1 MFRPLLIL
9 ALLVFGL
16 SVPAA
21 ASAPPSVVV
30 SVKPLH
36 SLAAGVMR
44 GVGEPYLLV
53 RGAASPHA
61 FALRPSDA
69 RALAGAQ
76 LVVWTGPALETFLEK
91 PLTTLA
97 TGAEVMTVMRLP
109 GLTLLPTRRGGA
121 WEDVHEHGTAVTG
134 DLDTDGHVWLDP
146 RNAMLITDALAD
158 ALARLDPDH
167 AAAYRAN
174 AAAQRDMLTRLDTEM
189 MLALE
194 PLRTRPFIT
203 FHDAYHYLEERYGL
217 HAAGTIT
224 VTPDQ
229 PPGAARLSD
238 LRRRVKEAGATCI
251 FAEPQFEPALVR
263 TLAEGTGA
271 RTGVLDPEGANIPDG
286 PGLYPALLRF
296 NLRSLVDCLSGG

>member
-1 MFRPLLIL
+1 MFRRLLIL
-9 ALLVFGL
+9 ALLVLGL
-16 SVPAA
+16 PLPAA
-21 ASAPPSVVV
+21 ATAPPQVVV

-69 RALAGAQ
+69 KALAGAQ

-97 TGAEVMTVMRLP
+97 TAAEVMTVMRLP
-109 GLTLLPTRRGGA
+109 GLPLLPTRAGGA
-121 WEDVHEHGTAVTG
+121 WDDWHDHGQAIGG
-134 DLDTDGHVWLDP
+134 DLSVDGHVWLDP
-146 RNAMLITDALAD
+146 RNAMRITDALAET
-158 ALARLDPDH
+158 LSRLDPAH
-167 AAAYRAN
+167 AATYHAN
-174 AAAQRDMLTRLDTEM
+174 AAAQHDMLTRLDTEM
-189 MLALE
+189 MVALE
-194 PLRTRPFIT
+194 PLRTRPFVT
-203 FHDAYHYLEERYGL
+203 FHDAYHYLEDRYGL

-229 PPGAARLSD
+229 PPGAARLTE
-238 LRRRVKEAGATCI
+238 LRRRVKEVGATCI
-251 FAEPQFEPALVR
+251 FAEPQFEPALVH

-286 PGLYPALLRF
+286 PDLYPALMRF